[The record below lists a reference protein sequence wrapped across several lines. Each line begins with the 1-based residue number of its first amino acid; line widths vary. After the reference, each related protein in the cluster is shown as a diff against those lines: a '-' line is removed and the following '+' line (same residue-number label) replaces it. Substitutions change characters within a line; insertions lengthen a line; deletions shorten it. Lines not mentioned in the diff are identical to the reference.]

1 MDAATFEYLKRRFE
15 EYYKSASFLMP
26 PAVEQREWG
35 FIFFEPD
42 GEVRMKRHIGFGSK
56 GEAEAYM
63 HSMVPRHAYHST
75 AYYRLPSAPNMQEKG
90 WSGADLI
97 FDLDADHIIRGAYD
111 VMLDRVKDE
120 AFKLLD
126 MLTLE
131 LGFSNRDI
139 SVVFSGGRGY
149 HIHIR
154 NLETRQWGSRER
166 REIVDY
172 VCGTG
177 IDPGIMLRKGENPGW
192 PARYRSAVLEFL
204 DELSKMD
211 RESAV
216 KTIGSLKGVGEPSAE
231 SFIDSLKE
239 TTRMVKSTKKDVP
252 ITGTL
257 KKVLEQDESPLV
269 EKIRNRAALTDE
281 PVTTDIKRLI
291 RMPGSLH
298 GGSGFRVV
306 PITVSEL
313 EEFDPLTD
321 AVVFGDSP
329 VNVNLSFSLRM
340 TLLGNTYSLEKGINT
355 VPEALAVFLC
365 ARGAAEYAG
374 SGR

>member
-1 MDAATFEYLKRRFE
+1 
-15 EYYKSASFLMP
+15 
-26 PAVEQREWG
+26 
-35 FIFFEPD
+35 
-42 GEVRMKRHIGFGSK
+42 
-56 GEAEAYM
+56 
-63 HSMVPRHAYHST
+63 
-75 AYYRLPSAPNMQEKG
+75 
-90 WSGADLI
+90 
-97 FDLDADHIIRGAYD
+97 
-111 VMLDRVKDE
+111 
-120 AFKLLD
+120 
-126 MLTLE
+126 
-131 LGFSNRDI
+131 
-139 SVVFSGGRGY
+139 
-149 HIHIR
+149 
-154 NLETRQWGSRER
+154 
-166 REIVDY
+166 
-172 VCGTG
+172 
-177 IDPGIMLRKGENPGW
+177 
-192 PARYRSAVLEFL
+192 
-204 DELSKMD
+204 
-211 RESAV
+211 
-216 KTIGSLKGVGEPSAE
+216 
-231 SFIDSLKE
+231 
-239 TTRMVKSTKKDVP
+239 MVKSTKKDVP